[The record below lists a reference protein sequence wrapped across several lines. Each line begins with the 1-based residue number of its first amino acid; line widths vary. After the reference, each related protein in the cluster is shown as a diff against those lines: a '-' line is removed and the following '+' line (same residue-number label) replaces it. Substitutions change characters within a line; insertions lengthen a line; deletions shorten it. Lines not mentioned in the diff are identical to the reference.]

1 AMARLVD
8 EGKVRH
14 LGISEAGAETVRRAH
29 ATHPMSALQT
39 EYSLWSREPEAEL
52 LGVCAE
58 LGIGYVAYSPLG
70 RGFLTGTVSDVDALG
85 PKDRRRD
92 MPRFQGENLHKNIRL
107 IETLKSLAAKEGC
120 TPAQLAVAW
129 LLAQRDFV
137 VPLPGS
143 KQRRWLEENVAAA
156 DLQPAPDTLAALD
169 RAFPPGAAAGTRYPE
184 PQMKRLG
191 L

>member
-1 AMARLVD
+1 M
-8 EGKVRH
+8 
-14 LGISEAGAETVRRAH
+14 EAGAQTVRRAH
-29 ATHPMSALQT
+29 ATYPMSALQT

-52 LGVCAE
+52 LGICAE

-70 RGFLTGTVSDVDALG
+70 RGFLTGTVSDVEALG

-92 MPRFQGENLHKNIRL
+92 MPRFQGENLQKNVRL
-107 IETLKSLAAKEGC
+107 IDILKSLAAKEGC
-120 TPAQLAVAW
+120 TPAQLAIAW

-143 KQRRWLEENVAAA
+143 KQRRWLEENVAAVE
-156 DLQPAPDTLAALD
+156 LNPAPDTLAALD
-169 RAFPPGAAAGTRYPE
+169 RAFPPGATAGTRYPE

-191 L
+191 I